1 MIALGCDHGGYEL
14 MQEVKKHLEARGLER
29 VYLFLDE
36 LTASPVGDR
45 LKLKDESKAK
55 VSLPALEEPGRDGLY
70 LPS

>member
-1 MIALGCDHGGYEL
+1 M
-14 MQEVKKHLEARGLER
+14 EASQKIWDQDKER

-45 LKLKDESKAK
+45 LKLKDESKTK
-55 VSLPALEEPGRDGLY
+55 ESLPALEEPGRDGLY